1 MAITP
6 NTRGIIATC
15 LAMVG
20 FIGTDSCIKLASQ
33 DLPVSQ
39 MIALRGIA
47 ILTILVAMAFA
58 TGAYKSLPT
67 FKDKAVGLR
76 AFGEC
81 MATLALLQCHHSN
94 PDRQCQ
100 CGVANDPV
108 GHCRRCGAVL
118 WRKGGLARW
127 LVILVGFSGVL
138 LIIQPGGDGFMP
150 ASLWAVAAVIFFVI
164 RDMATRHI
172 DPRLPAVSIN
182 LVTSA
187 SVMVM
192 GFILAFFQDWVMPT
206 PQALALLA
214 LSACFL
220 TMGYLAVTVAMRSG
234 DVSVTSPFRY
244 SIVLWALGI
253 DAIVFGNRPDLTD
266 DHWPDHRRGQRH
278 LHDRAR
284 AADQPVKKV
293 LNPPVRQA
301 KLAMDPLGEGGD
313 LRLQPRRWRH
323 HKVEGQR
330 VCSRKSGNGSTSRP
344 LSTSLCASDVRARA
358 IPTPRAAASIA

>member
-1 MAITP
+1 MTLTP

-33 DLPVSQ
+33 DLPISQ

-47 ILTILVAMAFA
+47 ILAILVAMAFA
-58 TGAYKSLPT
+58 TGAHKALPT

-81 MATLALLQCHHSN
+81 MATLLYYNAIIAI
-94 PDRQCQ
+94 PI
-100 CGVANDPV
+100 ANAN
-108 GHCRRCGAVL
+108 AVL
-118 WRKGGLARW
+118 QTIPLVIVAVAALFFGEKVGWRRW
-127 LVILVGFSGVL
+127 LMILVGFSGVL

-164 RDMATRHI
+164 RDMATRYI

-192 GFILAFFQDWVMPT
+192 GFILAFFQDWVILT
-206 PQALALLA
+206 PQALALLG

-253 DAIVFGNRPDLTD
+253 DAIVFGNRPDLTMIV
-266 DHWPDHRRGQRH
+266 G
-278 LHDRAR
+278 LTIVVASGIYMI
-284 AADQPVKKV
+284 
-293 LNPPVRQA
+293 VRERQINQSKDA
-301 KLAMDPLGEGGD
+301 T
-313 LRLQPRRWRH
+313 H
-323 HKVEGQR
+323 
-330 VCSRKSGNGSTSRP
+330 SSS
-344 LSTSLCASDVRARA
+344 
-358 IPTPRAAASIA
+358 

>member
-81 MATLALLQCHHSN
+81 MATLLYYNAIIQI
-94 PDRQCQ
+94 PI
-100 CGVANDPV
+100 ANAN
-108 GHCRRCGAVL
+108 AVL
-118 WRKGGLARW
+118 QTIPLVIVAVAALFFGEKVGWRRW
-127 LVILVGFSGVL
+127 MVILVGFSGVL

-150 ASLWAVAAVIFFVI
+150 ASLWAVAAVIFYVI

-192 GFILAFFQDWVMPT
+192 GFILAFFQEWVMPT

-253 DAIVFGNRPDLTD
+253 DAIVFGNRPDLTVIIGLTIVVASGIYMIV
-266 DHWPDHRRGQRH
+266 RERQINRSK
-278 LHDRAR
+278 R
-284 AADQPVKKV
+284 V
-293 LNPPVRQA
+293 LNPPEKADQVH
-301 KLAMDPLGEGGD
+301 GG
-313 LRLQPRRWRH
+313 PI
-323 HKVEGQR
+323 G
-330 VCSRKSGNGSTSRP
+330 
-344 LSTSLCASDVRARA
+344 
-358 IPTPRAAASIA
+358 

>member
-1 MAITP
+1 MTLTP

-47 ILTILVAMAFA
+47 ILAILVAMAFA
-58 TGAYKSLPT
+58 TGAHKALPT

-81 MATLALLQCHHSN
+81 MATLLYYNAIIAI
-94 PDRQCQ
+94 PI
-100 CGVANDPV
+100 ANAN
-108 GHCRRCGAVL
+108 AVL
-118 WRKGGLARW
+118 QTIPLVIVAVAALFFGEKVGWRRW

-164 RDMATRHI
+164 RDMATRYI

-206 PQALALLA
+206 PQALALLG

-244 SIVLWALGI
+244 SIVLWALAI
-253 DAIVFGNRPDLTD
+253 DAIVFGNRPDLTMIVGLTIVVASGIYMIV
-266 DHWPDHRRGQRH
+266 RERQIN
-278 LHDRAR
+278 RAKD
-284 AADQPVKKV
+284 ADQP
-293 LNPPVRQA
+293 
-301 KLAMDPLGEGGD
+301 
-313 LRLQPRRWRH
+313 
-323 HKVEGQR
+323 
-330 VCSRKSGNGSTSRP
+330 SS
-344 LSTSLCASDVRARA
+344 
-358 IPTPRAAASIA
+358 